1 MLMGTGNALLTASAR
16 TVGPKLGPGS
26 TCLKTDMGSVRVVA
40 FIPPRDFTSFNLVR
54 GLQFLKCSTLDAL
67 SI

>member
-26 TCLKTDMGSVRVVA
+26 TCLKTDMGSVGVVA
-40 FIPPRDFTSFNLVR
+40 FIPPRDVYVVYS
-54 GLQFLKCSTLDAL
+54 LQFLKCSTLDAL